1 MPVPWAQIVRLMP
14 SILELSHELLK
25 RTRRLTPSEAPAP
38 APANE
43 TDPAVTALEER
54 ITRLEELERNQA
66 ELVRNMAEQL
76 EQLTTAATAL
86 HRQGRLLVAGLA
98 ATGIVALVALV
109 VAVRLA
115 LQ

>member
-1 MPVPWAQIVRLMP
+1 
-14 SILELSHELLK
+14 
-25 RTRRLTPSEAPAP
+25 
-38 APANE
+38 
-43 TDPAVTALEER
+43 
-54 ITRLEELERNQA
+54 
-66 ELVRNMAEQL
+66 VRNMAEQL